1 MAPDSAAPAGQPPL
15 TRRERLMHSPG
26 DMRLYA
32 TKIPII
38 AKEIIRQ
45 LTAAQQLEVN
55 NPDEAELDIQSVLKE
70 YVRRDREVTEET
82 KDILERRGLSHS
94 QFGKVKRQV
103 AERKAHGMGDEGM
116 IWICNQILET
126 FMQSQFVEEVFA
138 GDVELRKAMT
148 EIIRKHTAVDEELD
162 TEVRQRIKN
171 LAEGSAQW
179 DVEYARVMEQIRR
192 NRGLTE

>member
-1 MAPDSAAPAGQPPL
+1 
-15 TRRERLMHSPG
+15 
-26 DMRLYA
+26 MRLYS

-38 AKEIIRQ
+38 AREIIRQ
-45 LTAAQQLEVN
+45 LTAAEQIEVN
-55 NPDEAELDIQSVLKE
+55 NSDEAELDIQSVLKE

-103 AERKAHGMGDEGM
+103 AERKGHGLGDDGSV
-116 IWICNQILET
+116 WICNQILET

-138 GDVELRKAMT
+138 ADVDLRHAMMD
-148 EIIRKHTAVDEELD
+148 IIRKHTAVDEELD

-171 LAEGSAQW
+171 LEEGSAHW
-179 DVEYARVMEQIRR
+179 DVEYARVMEQLRR
-192 NRGLTE
+192 NRGFTD